1 MAITSDDKVRLCLL
15 EWPISAAPVARRG
28 RGR

>member
-15 EWPISAAPVARRG
+15 EWPFGAAAVAPRSRG
-28 RGR
+28 R